1 MIFTQFWH
9 SKEGVVMNENN
20 VIIYQDENNVTRVS
34 VRFSDEDIWLTQA
47 QIAEIYQ
54 SSKSNISE
62 HIKHILEDGELDEN
76 TVVRKFRTTAADGKN
91 YNVIHYNLDM
101 MIALGYRVQSQIAT

>member
-1 MIFTQFWH
+1 
-9 SKEGVVMNENN
+9 MNENN

-76 TVVRKFRTTAADGKN
+76 AVVRKFRTTAADGE
-91 YNVIHYNLDM
+91 
-101 MIALGYRVQSQIAT
+101 

>member
-1 MIFTQFWH
+1 
-9 SKEGVVMNENN
+9 MNENN

-34 VRFSDEDIWLTQA
+34 VRFSDEDIWLTQT
-47 QIAEIYQ
+47 QLAEIYQ

-76 TVVRKFRTTAADGKN
+76 TVVRKFRTTVTDGKN

-101 MIALGYRVQSQIAT
+101 MIVLGYRVQSQVASISR